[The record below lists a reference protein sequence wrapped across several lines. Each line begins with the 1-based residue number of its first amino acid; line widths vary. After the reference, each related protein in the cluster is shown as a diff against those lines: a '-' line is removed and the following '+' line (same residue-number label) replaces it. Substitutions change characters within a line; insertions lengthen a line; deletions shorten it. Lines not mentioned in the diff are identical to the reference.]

1 VELVERSEQL
11 RIMRGVFDSAR
22 RGAGCTVLI
31 SGEAGIGKTSLL
43 RAFVDDLDRRAR
55 ILWGACDDLST
66 PRMLGPFRDMASQP
80 GHDLGDPGL
89 DRDRFIDALMA
100 YLRRP
105 ASPAVIVVEDVHWAD
120 NASLDVIRYLA
131 RRVDGL
137 PAVLALSYR
146 DDELAPT
153 HPLRRIFGSLN
164 HSAVRRVP
172 LRGLSA
178 ESVGRLAAEAGLEP
192 ARVVSLVGG
201 NPFYLAE
208 VIASAG
214 SWVPASVEDAVLTRV
229 NRLSLAARE
238 LLQVLSV
245 IPGGAGADLTEKLG
259 EPLGQQLQDARRAG
273 VLDESGGH
281 VRFRHELARRA
292 VEASLPHAQR
302 IDCNRRVL
310 EALLAMG
317 ADASLIVHHAA
328 AAGDDAAVAGYAPSA
343 AAAALA
349 AKSYREAATLAALA
363 LERRPNTAD
372 PEATARLHG
381 CAARALFAINRLSEA
396 AGHADQAVTIW
407 DRMGARPVEL
417 ADALLISAALSTSVG
432 KPSAAAAKAER
443 ALGVLE
449 PLEPGPELALC
460 YSTLGSQ
467 HCVRGEFAS
476 SIIWCDRAIEV
487 ADSLNLPEIRARAL
501 SYRGLARLSTGD
513 DGGFGDMRD
522 GVVLAQQVDHG
533 DYLST
538 AAHNLGVALIRTERH
553 VEAKVYLDIAERA
566 AREHGLTRAAFFIEG
581 KQCQILMLRGEWEP
595 AERRLRAL
603 LAAEGDPGANAAPP
617 LSFLGRILARRGEDQ
632 ADEVIERAWSL
643 ASATGEQQKMAS
655 AGGARIEAAWL
666 RGDDEAVR
674 RLGRELVELAIGIGH
689 PYLHAEAL
697 RYLRRVGTDVTA
709 FPGCPPAFAAGLAG
723 EWSRAAQLWTQADNP
738 YEMALE
744 LLEAP
749 QPTAAFE
756 GLRTLDRLGASAA
769 AARARRWLHE
779 RGVTGIPRG
788 ARRRT
793 LANPGALTD
802 RQLDV
807 LRQAAE
813 GLTNAQIAARLVVSK
828 RTVDNHMAAILLRL
842 GVSSRQQA
850 VRALQGRPG
859 GSPT

>member
-22 RGAGCTVLI
+22 LGAGCTVLI

-43 RAFVDDLDRRAR
+43 RAFVGDLDRPAR

-66 PRMLGPFRDMASQP
+66 PRMLGPFRDMASKP

-89 DRDRFIDALMA
+89 DRDSFIDALMA

-105 ASPAVIVVEDVHWAD
+105 GSPAVVVVEDVHWAD

-146 DDELAPT
+146 GEELPPT
-153 HPLRRIFGSLN
+153 HPLRRILGSLT
-164 HSAVRRVP
+164 HSGVRRIP

-178 ESVGRLAAEAGLEP
+178 DAVGRLAAGAGLEP

-229 NRLSLAARE
+229 SRLSLPARE

-245 IPGGAGADLTEKLG
+245 IPGGAGPELVAKLA
-259 EPLGQQLQDARRAG
+259 ERPGQHLEDARRAG
-273 VLDESGGH
+273 VLDGSGSH

-292 VEASLPHAQR
+292 VEASLSRAQR

-317 ADASLIVHHAA
+317 SDASLIVHHAA
-328 AAGDDAAVAGYAPSA
+328 AAGDDATVAGYAPSA
-343 AAAALA
+343 AAAALS

-363 LERRPNTAD
+363 LERCPNTAD
-372 PEATARLHG
+372 PAATARLHG

-396 AGHADQAVTIW
+396 AEQADRAVTIW

-432 KPSAAAAKAER
+432 KPEAAAAKAER

-449 PLEPGPELALC
+449 PLGPGPELALC

-487 ADSLNLPEIRARAL
+487 ADPLNLPDIRARSL
-501 SYRGLARLSTGD
+501 SYRGLARLSMGD
-513 DGGFGDMRD
+513 DAGFGDMRD
-522 GVVLAQQVDHG
+522 GVALARQVDHG
-533 DYLST
+533 DYLSV
-538 AAHNLGVALIRTERH
+538 AAHNLGVALIRMERH

-566 AREHGLTRAAFFIEG
+566 ARDHGLTRAAFFIEG

-617 LSFLGRILARRGEDQ
+617 LSFLGRILARRGEPQ
-632 ADEVIERAWSL
+632 ADEVIARAWSL

-655 AGGARIEAAWL
+655 AGGARIEGAWL

-689 PYLHAEAL
+689 PYLRAEAL
-697 RYLRRVGTDVTA
+697 RYLRRVGADVTV

-744 LLEAP
+744 LLESP
-749 QPTAAFE
+749 QPAAAFE

-769 AARARRWLHE
+769 AARARRWLRQ

-793 LANPGALTD
+793 RANPGALTD

-807 LRQAAE
+807 LGQAAK
-813 GLTNAQIAARLVVSK
+813 GLTNAEIAVRLVVSK

-842 GVSSRQQA
+842 GVASRQQA
-850 VRALQGRPG
+850 IRALQVPG
-859 GSPT
+859 DSPT